1 MKVLVVEDETVAARG
16 LINKLQKSSPGIEIV
31 AHTDSVQET
40 VKWLTE
46 HQDKIDL
53 IFLDIHLKDGS
64 CFEIFE
70 RLTLKIPII
79 FCTAYEEYA
88 LRAFEVNSLS
98 YLLKPFSQEDIDKAL
113 EKYRDIY
120 TDSRLRNISYS
131 NLLTALNEQL
141 GNHQYRSRFLV
152 KVGKKFYYINANEI
166 SYITI
171 ENKVVYAKTVNGKI
185 SPLNHTIEEL
195 EKMLSPNQF
204 FRINRQ
210 QMVSIDGIADF
221 FNDYGR
227 LTIRLQHY
235 PDKMVYVSRKR
246 VEQFKAWLNR

>member
-1 MKVLVVEDETVAARG
+1 MRVLIVEDETVAARG
-16 LINKLQKSSPGIEIV
+16 LITKLQKSDHNIEVV
-31 AHTDSVQET
+31 AQTDSVKET
-40 VKWLTE
+40 VQWLRE
-46 HQDKIDL
+46 HQTNVDL
-53 IFLDIHLKDGS
+53 VFLDIHLKDGS

-70 RLTLKIPII
+70 QLRIKLPVI

-88 LRAFEVNSLS
+88 LRAFEVNSLY

-113 EKYRDIY
+113 GKYREIY
-120 TDSRLRNISYS
+120 TDVRLKNISYS
-131 NLLTALNEQL
+131 DLLSAL
-141 GNHQYRSRFLV
+141 GDSPNHQYRSRFLV
-152 KVGKKFYYINANEI
+152 KVGKKYYYINVDEI

-171 ENKVVYAKTVNGKI
+171 ENKIVYAKTTSAKI

-195 EKMLSPNQF
+195 EKMLPPNQF

-210 QMVSIDGIADF
+210 QIVAIKGVADF

-227 LTIRLQHY
+227 LTVQLKHY
-235 PDKMVYVSRKR
+235 PDKKVYVSRKR